1 MAETLHQIARF
12 LVPTWPLL
20 AACLLALMPEAQAGR
35 SARLFALT
43 GLILTALLDPFLSG
57 QDVLARWACFLAGC
71 VPFLSWQ
78 AREKRL
84 ALCLNFLASSTIM
97 LALSVHTLLPVT
109 CLTACGAL
117 ILALRE
123 TLVTTRARQAWESMR
138 LRLAGV
144 VLALLGTSL
153 TTMTPDA
160 ATLRL
165 GDLFLSIGLCL
176 MAGLGT
182 PVTTHAHPATEEP
195 GTALLDMLLCLS
207 VVALMIRLPERDITH
222 MVLILAGLAGLW
234 LCVGTRQDNY
244 RPLVALAVIASALPH
259 GVVPALLLMS
269 SALALAAAPSINRSA
284 RFWILGSLP
293 PWPGFA
299 AGLGIVAGLA
309 TTGVIPVLLCLLAL
323 GLMASRARLGFI
335 LPSSWQD
342 RIVLGALLTLG
353 LASPFLMTLP
363 EPVWALHWRA
373 P

>member
-20 AACLLALMPEAQAGR
+20 AACLIALMPEAQAGR
-35 SARLFALT
+35 SARLFALA
-43 GLILTALLDPFLSG
+43 GLVLTAILDPFLSG
-57 QDVLARWACFLAGC
+57 QDILARWACLLAGC

-84 ALCLNFLASSTIM
+84 ALCLSFLASSAIM

-109 CLTACGAL
+109 CLTASGAL

-123 TLVTTRARQAWESMR
+123 TLVTTRAKQAWESMR

-153 TTMTPDA
+153 TTLTPDP

-165 GDLFLSIGLCL
+165 GDLFLSVGLCL

-182 PVTTHAHPATEEP
+182 PLTTYAHDATEEQ

-207 VVALMIRLPERDITH
+207 VVALMLRLPERDITH
-222 MVLILAGLAGLW
+222 MVLILAGLVGLW
-234 LCVGTRQDNY
+234 FCVLTRQDNP
-244 RPLVALAVIASALPH
+244 RPMVALAILAAALPH
-259 GVVPALLLMS
+259 GVVPALLLLS
-269 SALALAAAPSINRSA
+269 SGLALATAPAIDRSA
-284 RFWILGSLP
+284 RFWIFGSLP

-299 AGLGIVAGLA
+299 AGFGIVTGLA
-309 TTGVIPVLLCLLAL
+309 TIGAIPALLCLLAL
-323 GLMASRARLGFI
+323 GMMASRARLGLI
-335 LPSSWQD
+335 LPATWQD
-342 RIVLGALLTLG
+342 RAVLGALLALG

-363 EPVWALHWRA
+363 DSVWALYWRA